1 MTLLKT
7 LKKKTINST
16 GLKDEMTFWDHLDE
30 LRGLLFRSAV
40 VLFILGIVVF
50 FNKSFVF
57 DTIIFAPIDSDFIL
71 FKWFTSLS
79 RFLNI
84 PQMAP
89 SDFKLDL
96 INIELASQFFTHVSV
111 SLSIAF
117 ILSIPYILYQLW
129 LFVKPGLYDHER
141 KSVQKAFGFA
151 SILFFIGVLVG
162 YFFVF
167 PLTVRFLGTYQV
179 SEWVVNQI
187 SLKSYISM
195 FTWLILIMG
204 VVFELPAL
212 ALILSRLNIVS
223 KSMLKKYRKHAFITL
238 IIIAAIITPT
248 GDAFTLFIVGTPLYL
263 LYEFSILICRD
274 FD

>member
-1 MTLLKT
+1 
-7 LKKKTINST
+7 
-16 GLKDEMTFWDHLDE
+16 MTFWDHLDE
-30 LRGLLFRSAV
+30 LRRVLFRSAI
-40 VLFILGIVVF
+40 VLFILGIAVF
-50 FNKSFVF
+50 FNKSLVF

-71 FKWFTSLS
+71 FRWFTSLS
-79 RFLNI
+79 KLLNI

-96 INIELASQFFTHVSV
+96 INIELSSQFFTHISV
-111 SLSIAF
+111 SLSLAF
-117 ILSIPYILYQLW
+117 ILSIPFILYQLW
-129 LFVKPGLYDHER
+129 LFVKPGLYDYE
-141 KSVQKAFGFA
+141 KVSVRKAFGFA

-179 SEWVVNQI
+179 SDWVVNQI

-204 VVFELPAL
+204 IVFELPAL

-238 IIIAAIITPT
+238 IIIAAIITPS
-248 GDAFTLFIVGTPLYL
+248 GDAFTLFVVGTPLYL